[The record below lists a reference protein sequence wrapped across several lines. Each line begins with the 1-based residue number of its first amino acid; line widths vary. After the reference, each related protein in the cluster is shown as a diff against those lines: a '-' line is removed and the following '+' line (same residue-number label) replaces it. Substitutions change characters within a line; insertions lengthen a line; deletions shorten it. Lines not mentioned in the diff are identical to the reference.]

1 MIRLGLTEI
10 MNPGVLLV
18 DDELDSIEV
27 LEEYL
32 GVKGINVIA
41 KARDGEEAAKVYQ
54 DLKPDVVLMD
64 VLMPKYDGFYG
75 LRKIREA
82 DPNAKVIMVTGSV
95 DTSTGKELKDLGA
108 SAIIFKPYDIDDVVH
123 NIHQITKEVAPTN
136 I

>member
-1 MIRLGLTEI
+1 MGLRLTEV

-18 DDELDSIEV
+18 DDELDAIEV

-32 GVKGINVIA
+32 EIKGINVIA
-41 KARDGEEAAKVYQ
+41 KARDGNEASKLYQ

-95 DTSTGKELKDLGA
+95 DTRTAEDLKDLGA
-108 SAIIFKPYDIDDVVH
+108 SAIIFKPYDIDDVVN
-123 NIHQITKEVAPTN
+123 NIHKVSKVVAPTN
-136 I
+136 N